1 MGMTETT
8 HLTSRQEIESF
19 AVTGAPA
26 PARVHV
32 MRVYSRLEVGGIE
45 KQMLRL
51 LPRLNAGRYKVS
63 LCLLKRPGELVG
75 QLRELG
81 VAVHILPFKERLSP
95 SSLRDLARLFR
106 AEGVTIVQSHAR
118 EFNTS
123 ATVAARIA
131 GVPITIAS
139 IHNMNTI
146 QGWRRILQ
154 DRLLDRWRDAV
165 VTVSDR
171 VKEDYCRT
179 VGVQPRKCVTIYN
192 GLDLNEF
199 SRGSATR
206 HGMRAELSLP
216 PEARVVITVARLVRQ
231 KAHEVLIEA
240 ARRLVRRVPNVHVLI
255 VGEGHRMDELR
266 SMTEGAGIRE
276 RFHFLGGR
284 SDVRDLYRAA
294 DVSCMTSTR
303 EGFSNVVVESLASGL
318 PVVATDAGGNGEALE
333 DGVSGY
339 LVPVGDVPGIEDRLA
354 SLLMDDDLRRRM
366 SVAAL
371 DRARRFS
378 LEETVRA
385 TESLYDNLLAV
396 KNLAYRTA

>member
-1 MGMTETT
+1 MF
-8 HLTSRQEIESF
+8 TSVSEAALPR
-19 AVTGAPA
+19 T
-26 PARVHV
+26 HV

-51 LPRLNAGRYKVS
+51 LPRLNAGRFKMS
-63 LCLLKRPGELVG
+63 LCLLKRPGELVEE
-75 QLRELG
+75 LRELG
-81 VAVHILPFKERLSP
+81 VSVHVLPFKERLSP

-106 AEGVTIVQSHAR
+106 NEGVTIVQSHAR

-131 GVPITIAS
+131 GAPIMIAS

-146 QGWRRILQ
+146 LGWRRILQ
-154 DRLLDRWRDAV
+154 DRFLDHWRDAV

-179 VGVQPRKCVTIYN
+179 VGVSPDKCVTIYN
-192 GLDLNEF
+192 GLDLEEF
-199 SRGSATR
+199 AQGGASRQSV
-206 HGMRAELSLP
+206 RASLGIA
-216 PEARVVITVARLVRQ
+216 PEARVVIMVARLVRQ
-231 KAHEVLIEA
+231 KAHEILIEA
-240 ARRLVRRVPNVHVLI
+240 ARMVAPGVPDVQFLI
-255 VGEGHRMDELR
+255 VGEGHRMDELQALAC
-266 SMTEGAGIRE
+266 EAGLKE
-276 RFHFLGGR
+276 RFHFLGSR

-318 PVVATDAGGNGEALE
+318 PLVATDVGGNGEAIE

-339 LVPVGDVPGIEDRLA
+339 LVPVGDVRAIAFRLT
-354 SLLMDDDLRRRM
+354 SLLTDDGVRARM
-366 SVAAL
+366 SAAARV
-371 DRARRFS
+371 RASRFS

-385 TESLYDNLLAV
+385 TEALYDRLLAA
-396 KNLAYRTA
+396 KHLAYRTV